1 MDYKAQGTRM
11 ENLLDLRWPPVA
23 LAFRATPPP
32 NVRRVNETL
41 AAGCGYWRHA
51 ADGQVFF
58 TEASDHYNCPI
69 GAHTHGID
77 LPSERARELEGIVG
91 TMVGIGYIQME
102 EVAAIPQRS
111 RAFGVAVYAPLAATP
126 IEPDVVLVRANPK
139 QMMLLA
145 EAVRAAGVGHDV
157 AAMLR
162 PTCAIIP
169 EAVESGR
176 ASLSLG
182 CIGNRVYTGLGP
194 DELYFA
200 IPADMVAGVVD
211 KLEMVVAANRELET
225 FHHQRRGEN

>member
-1 MDYKAQGTRM
+1 
-11 ENLLDLRWPPVA
+11 
-23 LAFRATPPP
+23 
-32 NVRRVNETL
+32 
-41 AAGCGYWRHA
+41 
-51 ADGQVFF
+51 
-58 TEASDHYNCPI
+58 
-69 GAHTHGID
+69 
-77 LPSERARELEGIVG
+77 
-91 TMVGIGYIQME
+91 MVGIGYIQME

-111 RAFGVAVYAPLAATP
+111 TAFGVAVYAPLAATP

-145 EAVRAAGVGHDV
+145 EAVRAAGVNHNTAV
-157 AAMLR
+157 MLR

-169 EAVESGR
+169 EATESGR

-200 IPADMVAGVVD
+200 IPAHMVAGVVD
-211 KLEMVVAANRELET
+211 KLEAIVTANRELET